1 MPDIMKFIVDEA
13 AIESDPQGYL
23 MQLEAWS
30 EELARERARLDGL
43 ALTPAHWEVIRF
55 LREYY
60 RQHGPAEHAR
70 SVMQALERRFAGA
83 GGRKQLYRLFPA
95 GPVTQGSRLAGLP
108 LPPGAVDRSFGT
120 SH

>member
-1 MPDIMKFIVDEA
+1 MPDIMKFIVDET
-13 AIESDPQGYL
+13 AIEDDPEGYL
-23 MQLEAWS
+23 MQLETWS
-30 EELARERARLDGL
+30 EDLARERARAEDLE
-43 ALTPAHWEVIRF
+43 LTPQHWEIIRF

-60 RQHGPAEHAR
+60 RMHGPAAHAR
-70 SVMQALERRFAGA
+70 NVMQALERRFADA
-83 GGRKQLYRLFPA
+83 GGRKRLYMLFPA

>member
-13 AIESDPQGYL
+13 AIDVDPQGHL

-30 EELARERARLDGL
+30 EDLARERARRDGL

-55 LREYY
+55 LRDHY

-70 SVMQALERRFAGA
+70 TVLAALERRFAGA
-83 GGRKQLYRLFPA
+83 GGRKQLYRLFPG

-120 SH
+120 AH

>member
-13 AIESDPQGYL
+13 AIERDPQGYL

-30 EELARERARLDGL
+30 EDLARERARVEGL
-43 ALTPAHWEVIRF
+43 ALTPQHWEVIRF
-55 LREYY
+55 LREHY
-60 RQHGPAEHAR
+60 RQHGPAGHAR
-70 SVMQALERRFAGA
+70 NVMQALERRFAGA
-83 GGRKQLYRLFPA
+83 GGRKQLYMLFPA